1 MHFSTSRTL
10 HITVVTL
17 FLSTFG
23 ASSRAWPSPDPAD
36 ASKPAAKT
44 DVAIGRGKLPLS
56 FEPNKGQVGPQVQF
70 LSRGLGYDLFLT
82 RGRAVLNLQVSNPR
96 PHAADVGMRLLG
108 ARGSDQPVGEKRLPG
123 FVNYFRG
130 NDPRRWRTHIETFA
144 EVRYPSAYPGIDLVY
159 YGNQGK
165 LEYDFVVSPGA
176 DPTVIR
182 LAIEGAIPRVDA
194 DGDLILRIAHRELR
208 FRKPVVYQP
217 SADGKDPVKGRFVL
231 ASNKEIRFG
240 LGSYDRRRPLVIDP
254 VLVYSS
260 YLGGTSQ
267 QTTINGMAM
276 NANGQMYVTGVT
288 NALDLPTTTGVIF
301 PHCPAAV
308 TGSTKC
314 GASSQSAAFVSK
326 ISADGASLIY
336 STYLGGDGS
345 ANGGEGA
352 DVGVAVA
359 VDSNDNAYVVGT
371 TYSNNFP
378 VTPDAFQ
385 SVCSPIAA
393 DFNFNTVVNEGK
405 KAGCAGFNGG
415 GEYIYGQQDIFL
427 VKLNPTGSQ
436 ILYGTFLG
444 GSQNDVPDGVALDAA
459 GNIYLSGSTSS
470 ASTGTFAQSGQF
482 NYPVTASAF
491 QSLGVPGSFVT
502 FITVLTA
509 DGQSLL
515 YSSVIGGIDVGTS
528 GNSPPANTGSALAVN
543 PATGIAYIAGFSRS
557 ATFPVT
563 AGAFQATCPADANGA
578 CPETA
583 FVAAFDPTKAGAASL
598 VYSTRLSG
606 TVPALPTTH
615 VNGIAVDSTGNAY
628 VTGTTQ
634 ANDFPTTAGALQP
647 ACSHVNPNG
656 CNDAFVTKIN
666 PTGTAAVWSTL
677 YGSASG
683 CCNVSGSAITV
694 DANQNVF
701 VAGTNGG
708 AFDLAQKAPFPFQA
722 SEHGGQ
728 DVFLLELN
736 AAGSQI
742 LFGSYFG
749 GTGGDIPSSI
759 AVDSNANV
767 FVAGQ
772 TSSADLPVSA
782 NAFDKA
788 LSGGFATGFL
798 AMVST
803 VGGVAV
809 DAGAGD
815 TGGTTA
821 TTGDAKGTEAGTGG
835 TLDAGSAPDAGG
847 PPDAVGTPD
856 AGFAGGDAAPAPTDT
871 AGGKTGSS
879 KQGGGCRIASSDPPA
894 ATVWLLA
901 IGVLLLARRLQR
913 RTSSASPGSA
923 PKG

>member
-1 MHFSTSRTL
+1 MSSFLSR
-10 HITVVTL
+10 HVVAVAL
-17 FLSTFG
+17 FLSTVG
-23 ASSRAWPSPDPAD
+23 ASSQAWS
-36 ASKPAAKT
+36 ASGRPHAFKPVSKAEL
-44 DVAIGRGKLPLS
+44 AISQGRLPLG
-56 FEPNKGQVGPQVQF
+56 FQPNRGQVDPRVQF

-82 RGRAVLNLQVSNPR
+82 RGRALLALQVSSLR
-96 PHAADVGMRLLG
+96 PHAVGLGMRLLG
-108 ARGSDQPVGEKRLPG
+108 TSGTGQPIGEKRLPG
-123 FVNYFRG
+123 LVNYFRG
-130 NDPRRWRTHIETFA
+130 NDPRQWRAHIETFA
-144 EVRYPSAYPGIDLVY
+144 EVHYPRPYPGVDLVY
-159 YGNQGK
+159 YGNQGT

-176 DPTVIR
+176 DPSVIR
-182 LAIEGAIPRVDA
+182 LAFEGATPRIETN
-194 DGDLILRIAHRELR
+194 GDLILRIGHQVLR

-217 SADGKDPVKGRFVL
+217 SAAGKDPVNGRFIV
-231 ASNKEIRFG
+231 AANREVRFG
-240 LGSYDRRRPLVIDP
+240 LGDYDRRRPLVIDP

-267 QTTINGMAM
+267 PTTINGMAM

-288 NALDLPTTTGVIF
+288 NALDLPTTAGVVS

-326 ISADGASLIY
+326 ISADGGSLIY

-345 ANGGEGA
+345 ANGGEGS

-359 VDSNDNAYVVGT
+359 VDSQDNAYVVGT

-378 VTPDAFQ
+378 VTADAFQ

-393 DFNFNTVVNEGK
+393 DFNFNTLVNEGK
-405 KAGCAGFNGG
+405 KAGCAGINGG
-415 GEYIYGQQDIFL
+415 GEYIYGEQDIFL
-427 VKLNPTGSQ
+427 VKLNPAGSQ

-459 GNIYLSGSTSS
+459 GNIYVSGSTSS

-491 QSLGVPGSFVT
+491 QSLGVPGSFAT
-502 FITVLTA
+502 FITVLNG
-509 DGQSLL
+509 DGHSLL
-515 YSSVIGGIDVGTS
+515 YSSVIGGIDTGTS
-528 GNSPPANTGSALAVN
+528 GNGPPGNTGSALAVN

-563 AGAFQATCPADANGA
+563 AGALQATCPADTNGA

-598 VYSTRLSG
+598 VYSTRLNG

-634 ANDFPTTAGALQP
+634 ANDFPTTVGALQP

-666 PTGTAAVWSTL
+666 PTGTTAVWSTL
-677 YGSASG
+677 YGSPSG
-683 CCNVSGSAITV
+683 CCTVSGSAITV
-694 DANQNVF
+694 DASRNVY
-701 VAGTNGG
+701 VAGINGG
-708 AFDLAQKAPFPFQA
+708 AFDLAQKAPIPA
-722 SEHGGQ
+722 VEHGNQ

-749 GTGGDIPSSI
+749 GTGNDVPSGI
-759 AVDSNANV
+759 AVDSNANI

-772 TSSADLPVSA
+772 TGSADIPVSA

-788 LSGGFATGFL
+788 LSGGFGTGFV

-803 VGGVAV
+803 VGGAIDAGPGTVGDAGSDDALAKDTAAGDARGIDAVTIDSFDAGAAV
-809 DAGAGD
+809 DAG
-815 TGGTTA
+815 
-821 TTGDAKGTEAGTGG
+821 
-835 TLDAGSAPDAGG
+835 S
-847 PPDAVGTPD
+847 V
-856 AGFAGGDAAPAPTDT
+856 GGDAPAPSD
-871 AGGKTGSS
+871 AVSKNPGGS
-879 KQGGGCRIASSDPPA
+879 KQGCGCRIASTEPPA
-894 ATVWLLA
+894 ATLWLLA
-901 IGVLLLARRLQR
+901 VGFLLLARRR
-913 RTSSASPGSA
+913 R
-923 PKG
+923 